1 MADEE
6 NKEPG
11 ADEGGQEPAEPETT
25 EGEQE
30 QLEEA
35 KQGETADDQLESRVE
50 ALEQRV
56 AELSE
61 AFATIST
68 ISEDE
73 DDGNPDPEGDSEY
86 GEALDLDQLLGL

>member
-6 NKEPG
+6 NKESET
-11 ADEGGQEPAEPETT
+11 DEGRQEPAEPETT

-73 DDGNPDPEGDSEY
+73 DEGNPDPEGDSEY

>member
-1 MADEE
+1 MEEEE
-6 NKEPG
+6 NKEPET
-11 ADEGGQEPAEPETT
+11 DEGGKDAAAPETT

-61 AFATIST
+61 AFATVST

-73 DDGNPDPEGDSEY
+73 GEGNPDPADDDEF